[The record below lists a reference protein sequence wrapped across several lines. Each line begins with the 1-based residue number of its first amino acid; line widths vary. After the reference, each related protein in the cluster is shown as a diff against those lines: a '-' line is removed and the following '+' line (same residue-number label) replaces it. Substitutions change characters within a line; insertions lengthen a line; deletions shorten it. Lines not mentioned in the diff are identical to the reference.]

1 MRTTKLMRFTP
12 WRSFGLRQIAAVRL
26 PRLRI
31 SKTLPVIRRKRIHD
45 KQSKFKKRQLQ
56 TYASLFMNDR
66 LKVWSG
72 TLKT

>member
-1 MRTTKLMRFTP
+1 MRTTKLLRFTP

-31 SKTLPVIRRKRIHD
+31 SKTLVVIIRKRTHD

-56 TYASLFMNDR
+56 TYASLFMNYR
-66 LKVWSG
+66 LEVWCG